1 MSPDAD
7 PRADDSPRQDPAPV
21 RASFVPRLGLPAHVY
36 DLVILGALAVVGA
49 TFLVAGIRLADDPR
63 RLIDPGTVPAFA
75 GGLLLLLSAAG
86 IVQALRNRGTAEIE
100 TEIVRPFHVLL
111 AMALVLIFPPAI
123 DRFGYYATAILWVPA
138 FAWTAGARRWSSYL
152 IVLIV
157 VLSLARFVFE
167 MTLGTPLP

>member
-7 PRADDSPRQDPAPV
+7 ARADDSRRQDPAPV
-21 RASFVPRLGLPAHVY
+21 RASFVPRLGLPIFVY
-36 DLVILGALAVVGA
+36 DLIVLASLAVVGA
-49 TFLVAGIRLADDPR
+49 MFLVAGVRLADDPR

-86 IVQALRNRGTAEIE
+86 IVQALRNRRMGE
-100 TEIVRPFHVLL
+100 TEIFRPFHVLL

-123 DRFGYYATAILWVPA
+123 DQFGYYATASLWVPA
-138 FAWTAGARRWSSYL
+138 FAWTAGARHWSAYL
-152 IVLIV
+152 VVLVV